1 MKKFIALIIALIV
14 SSQGFAQTD
23 GYYQKITKGKYWS
36 DRPVAR
42 MIYGG
47 SYPPGYTVYTL
58 DQDYLVLF
66 IDSKDN
72 NLDRIPKG
80 EKIYKENTIG
90 IYYSAIDGNQIEYIK
105 PVEAEAEQP
114 VDETIST
121 PVVDNYIPETQN
133 QEIVVYHDN
142 SYRYYQPYYEGTN
155 MFWSMIGYEIFYN
168 NLWHRVPYSQYYG
181 YNQSYRRTSNLGKY
195 RHSEPPR
202 DTYRESRQRPQQ
214 GTRGT
219 GLNHGNSGNHDGVR
233 NGGNT
238 GGPGGAPMTKSA
250 ASSRNSTPAVYQNGS
265 SNFNRRPATASQRP
279 SSVNNGY
286 NQSSQR
292 KTSTPSVKSS
302 NPSSYRS
309 NNAGFRNP
317 SYTPSVKSSNAVR
330 SSGYST
336 SSSRSSSSSSG
347 QRSTTS
353 RRR

>member
-14 SSQGFAQTD
+14 SSQAFSQTD
-23 GYYQKITKGKYWS
+23 SYQKTKGAHWS

-47 SYPPGYTVYTL
+47 SYPPGYTVYIL
-58 DQDYLVLF
+58 EQDYLVRF
-66 IDSKDN
+66 IDSEQKS
-72 NLDRIPKG
+72 LDDIFFPKG
-80 EKIYKENTIG
+80 EKVYQDNTTG
-90 IYYSAIDGNQIEYIK
+90 IYYSAIGGSQIADIK

-121 PVVDNYIPETQN
+121 PVVDSYIPETQN
-133 QEIVVYHDN
+133 QEIVVYYDN

-155 MFWSMIGYEIFYN
+155 MFWNMIGYEIFYN

-202 DTYRESRQRPQQ
+202 GTYREH
-214 GTRGT
+214 RGA

-265 SNFNRRPATASQRP
+265 SNSNNYRRPTTTSQKFSP
-279 SSVNNGY
+279 VNNGY

-292 KTSTPSVKSS
+292 KVSTPSV
-302 NPSSYRS
+302 RS

-317 SYTPSVKSSNAVR
+317 SYTPSI
-330 SSGYST
+330 ST
-336 SSSRSSSSSSG
+336 KSSSSG